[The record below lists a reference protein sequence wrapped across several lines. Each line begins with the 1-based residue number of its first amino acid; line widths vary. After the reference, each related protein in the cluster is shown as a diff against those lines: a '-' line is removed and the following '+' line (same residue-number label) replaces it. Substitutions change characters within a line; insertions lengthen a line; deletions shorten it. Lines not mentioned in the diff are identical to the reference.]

1 MRTGTIIK
9 TVCITAIGASI
20 GVLTGLATN
29 SPKPVPVV
37 AETSAK
43 DTYWEYLDDDTP
55 TYAKDPT
62 TDPTVISTTTAETE
76 ITPTVISKTED
87 ISAIPKTEW
96 RDLSDDDRYLLAR
109 MVMAEAESEP
119 LTGQALVACVILN
132 RVESPDFPDNI
143 RDVIFQEGQFTPI
156 ADGRWDAVEPDDSC
170 KAAVHLVWTGWDE
183 SQGATYFS
191 THETDWHR
199 NNLTF
204 LFEKGSHRFYK

>member
-1 MRTGTIIK
+1 MRKEIIK
-9 TVCITAIGASI
+9 AICVISIGASA
-20 GVLTGLATN
+20 GTLVGLAVN
-29 SPKPVPVV
+29 APKTDPVI
-37 AETSAK
+37 AQTSAS
-43 DTYWEYLDDDTP
+43 DTYWNYLDDVTP
-55 TYAKDPT
+55 TYAEKVTTAPASTTATTSAVDPT
-62 TDPTVISTTTAETE
+62 TE
-76 ITPTVISKTED
+76 
-87 ISAIPKTEW
+87 TEW
-96 RDLSDDDRYLLAR
+96 RDLSDEDRYLLAK
-109 MVMAEAESEP
+109 MVMAEAESET

-156 ADGRWDAVEPDDSC
+156 TDGRWDAVEPDDSC

-204 LFEKGSHRFYK
+204 LFEKGAHRFYK

>member
-1 MRTGTIIK
+1 MRAGTIIK

-20 GVLTGLATN
+20 GVLAGLATN

-37 AETSAK
+37 AETSAR
-43 DTYWEYLDDDTP
+43 DAYWDYLDGDTP
-55 TYAKDPT
+55 TYAEKATTAPT
-62 TDPTVISTTTAETE
+62 STTATTTATTATVAHTTE
-76 ITPTVISKTED
+76 
-87 ISAIPKTEW
+87 TEW
-96 RDLSDDDRYLLAR
+96 RDLSDGDRYLLAK

-132 RVESPDFPDNI
+132 RVDSPEFPDNVW
-143 RDVIFQEGQFTPI
+143 DVIFQEGQFTPI
-156 ADGRWDAVEPDDSC
+156 TDGRWDAVEPDDSC

-199 NNLTF
+199 EELTF
-204 LFEKGSHRFYK
+204 LFEKGGHRFYK